1 MVSIYIN
8 LLTFVLCLNIWV
20 ILKNVPCA
28 LEKTVYL
35 TFGGGGGGVA
45 NICILSPSG
54 LTPHLR
60 L

>member
-35 TFGGGGGGVA
+35 TFGGGGVEWP
-45 NICILSPSG
+45 IYVY
-54 LTPHLR
+54 
-60 L
+60 